1 MPWDHVEEQMGEA
14 YTDRHPERSIQGWSP
29 SSGTSGAR
37 LGDCRVFLSGHV
49 GGPAAVDS
57 RLRGYDAHGRSK
69 ELRPP
74 AWYAAVDR
82 SCAKLYDGSVRSG
95 THAFLQTTRVHFG
108 ADALE
113 KLEEEARPYDRAF
126 VITGRSLNEKTS
138 LIRRV
143 EALLGGRHAGTFAGI
158 GQHTPGSA
166 VERAAIEAETAEA
179 DLLVSVGG
187 GSVIDGTK
195 AVARGLGYPQ
205 QVAIPTT
212 LSGAEWANR
221 AGVTDERSGRKRGF
235 ADPKT
240 VPRVV
245 VLDPEA
251 TVFTPEKLWL
261 STGIRAMDHAVEG
274 FLFGGDHPITDV
286 TGLEGA
292 RRLMESLPLSRRE
305 PEDLET
311 RLELQLA
318 AWLSYFG
325 PANTPMGLSHEL
337 GRRIG
342 ASYEVPHGITSC
354 IILAPSL
361 RAVKGRVQDD
371 RWIMLSQA
379 LGGDPPER
387 VSSLV
392 EELGLPDRLREV
404 GVPEEDLEDI
414 AGEYG
419 GGEALAI
426 LEAAY

>member
-1 MPWDHVEEQMGEA
+1 
-14 YTDRHPERSIQGWSP
+14 
-29 SSGTSGAR
+29 
-37 LGDCRVFLSGHV
+37 
-49 GGPAAVDS
+49 
-57 RLRGYDAHGRSK
+57 
-69 ELRPP
+69 
-74 AWYAAVDR
+74 
-82 SCAKLYDGSVRSG
+82 VRSG
-95 THAFLQTTRVHFG
+95 THTFLQTTRVHFG
-108 ADALE
+108 AGALE
-113 KLEEEARPYDRAF
+113 NLEEEARSYGRAF
-126 VITGRSLNEKTS
+126 VITGRSLNERTG
-138 LIRRV
+138 LISRV
-143 EALLGGRHAGTFAGI
+143 EAMLGGRHAGTFAGI
-158 GQHTPGSA
+158 GQHTPGGA
-166 VERAAIEAETAEA
+166 VEQAAVEAELAAA

-195 AVARGLGYPQ
+195 AVARELGYPR

-251 TVFTPEKLWL
+251 TLFTPEKLWL
-261 STGIRAMDHAVEG
+261 STGIRALDHAVEG
-274 FLFGGDHPITDV
+274 FLFGGDHPVTDV

-292 RRLMESLPLSRRE
+292 RRLMEYLPLSRSI
-305 PEDLET
+305 PEDLEV
-311 RLELQLA
+311 RQELQLA

-361 RAVKGRVQDD
+361 QVVKERVQDD
-371 RWIMLSQA
+371 RWTMLSQA
-379 LGGDPPER
+379 LGGEPPER

-392 EELGLPDRLREV
+392 EKLGLPGRLREV

-419 GGEALAI
+419 DGEALAI
-426 LEAAY
+426 LKAAY

>member
-1 MPWDHVEEQMGEA
+1 
-14 YTDRHPERSIQGWSP
+14 
-29 SSGTSGAR
+29 
-37 LGDCRVFLSGHV
+37 
-49 GGPAAVDS
+49 
-57 RLRGYDAHGRSK
+57 
-69 ELRPP
+69 
-74 AWYAAVDR
+74 
-82 SCAKLYDGSVRSG
+82 
-95 THAFLQTTRVHFG
+95 
-108 ADALE
+108 
-113 KLEEEARPYDRAF
+113 
-126 VITGRSLNEKTS
+126 
-138 LIRRV
+138 
-143 EALLGGRHAGTFAGI
+143 
-158 GQHTPGSA
+158 
-166 VERAAIEAETAEA
+166 
-179 DLLVSVGG
+179 
-187 GSVIDGTK
+187 
-195 AVARGLGYPQ
+195 VARELGYPA

-221 AGVTDERSGRKRGF
+221 TGVTDESVSRKRGF

-261 STGIRAMDHAVEG
+261 STGIRALDHAVEG
-274 FLFGGDHPITDV
+274 VLYGGDHPVTDV

-292 RRLMESLPLSRRE
+292 RRLMEYLPLSKRE
-305 PEDLET
+305 PEDLDV

-354 IILAPSL
+354 ITLAPSL
-361 RAVKGRVQDD
+361 RLAKKRVQDL
-371 RWIMLSQA
+371 RWNELSGA
-379 LGGDPPER
+379 LGGEPPAR

-392 EELGLPDRLREV
+392 RELGLPDRLREV

-419 GGEALAI
+419 DRTGEALAI
-426 LEAAY
+426 LTAAY

>member
-1 MPWDHVEEQMGEA
+1 M
-14 YTDRHPERSIQGWSP
+14 
-29 SSGTSGAR
+29 
-37 LGDCRVFLSGHV
+37 
-49 GGPAAVDS
+49 
-57 RLRGYDAHGRSK
+57 
-69 ELRPP
+69 
-74 AWYAAVDR
+74 
-82 SCAKLYDGSVRSG
+82 RSG
-95 THAFLQTTRVHFG
+95 THTFLQTTRVHFG
-108 ADALE
+108 ANALE
-113 KLEEEARPYDRAF
+113 KLEGEARSHDRTF
-126 VITGRSLNEKTS
+126 VITGRSLKEKTG
-138 LIRRV
+138 LISRV

-158 GQHTPGSA
+158 GQHTPGGA
-166 VERAAIEAETAEA
+166 VEMAAVEAETAA
-179 DLLVSVGG
+179 PDLLVSVGG

-195 AVARGLGYPQ
+195 AVARELGYPQ

-251 TVFTPEKLWL
+251 TIFTPEKLWL
-261 STGIRAMDHAVEG
+261 STGVRALDHAVEG

-292 RRLMESLPLSRRE
+292 RRLMEYLPLSKRE
-305 PEDLET
+305 PEELEV

-361 RAVKGRVQDD
+361 RVVKRRVQDE
-371 RWIMLSQA
+371 RWSRLSEA
-379 LGGDPPER
+379 LDGDPPER

-392 EELGLPDRLREV
+392 EKLGLPGRLREV
-404 GVPEEDLEDI
+404 GVSEKDLEEI
-414 AGEYG
+414 AKEYG
-419 GGEALAI
+419 DGEALAI
-426 LEAAY
+426 LKAAY

>member
-1 MPWDHVEEQMGEA
+1 
-14 YTDRHPERSIQGWSP
+14 
-29 SSGTSGAR
+29 
-37 LGDCRVFLSGHV
+37 
-49 GGPAAVDS
+49 
-57 RLRGYDAHGRSK
+57 
-69 ELRPP
+69 
-74 AWYAAVDR
+74 
-82 SCAKLYDGSVRSG
+82 VRNG
-95 THAFLQTTRVHFG
+95 THTFLQTTRVHYG

-113 KLEEEARPYDRAF
+113 KLEEEVRPYGRAF
-126 VITGRSLNEKTS
+126 VITGRSLNEKTN

-143 EALLGGRHAGTFAGI
+143 EALLGGRHAGTFARI
-158 GQHTPGSA
+158 GEHTPGGTVEKAA
-166 VERAAIEAETAEA
+166 VEAEMAAV

-195 AVARGLGYPQ
+195 AVARELGYPQ

-221 AGVTDERSGRKRGF
+221 AGVTDESAGRKRGF

-240 VPRVV
+240 VPQVI

-261 STGIRAMDHAVEG
+261 STGIRALDHAIEG
-274 FLFGGDHPITDV
+274 FLYGGDHPITDV

-292 RRLMESLPLSRRE
+292 RRLMEYLSLSRRE
-305 PEDLET
+305 PEDLEV

-318 AWLSYFG
+318 SWLAYFG

-354 IILAPSL
+354 ITLAPSL
-361 RAVKGRVQDD
+361 QLVKKRIQDA
-371 RWIMLSQA
+371 RWQMLSRA
-379 LGGDPPER
+379 LGGDPAER

-392 EELGLPDRLREV
+392 EELGLPSRLREV
-404 GVPEEDLEDI
+404 GVPEEDLEAI
-414 AGEYG
+414 AKEYGERAGE
-419 GGEALAI
+419 AFAI
-426 LEAAY
+426 LGAAY

>member
-1 MPWDHVEEQMGEA
+1 M
-14 YTDRHPERSIQGWSP
+14 
-29 SSGTSGAR
+29 
-37 LGDCRVFLSGHV
+37 
-49 GGPAAVDS
+49 
-57 RLRGYDAHGRSK
+57 
-69 ELRPP
+69 
-74 AWYAAVDR
+74 
-82 SCAKLYDGSVRSG
+82 
-95 THAFLQTTRVHFG
+95 
-108 ADALE
+108 E
-113 KLEEEARPYDRAF
+113 KLEQEARSYDRAF

-143 EALLGGRHAGTFAGI
+143 EALLGGRHAGTFAGM
-158 GQHTPGSA
+158 GQHTPGGA
-166 VERAAIEAETAEA
+166 VEKAAVEAELAAA

-195 AVARGLGYPQ
+195 AVARELGYPQ

-261 STGIRAMDHAVEG
+261 STGIRALDHAVEG
-274 FLFGGDHPITDV
+274 FLFGGDHPVTDV

-292 RRLMESLPLSRRE
+292 RRLMEYLPLSKRE
-305 PEDLET
+305 PEDLEA

-361 RAVKGRVQDD
+361 QVVKERIHDE
-371 RWIMLSQA
+371 RWHMLSRA
-379 LGGDPPER
+379 LGGEPPER

-392 EELGLPDRLREV
+392 EELGLPGRLREV

-414 AGEYG
+414 SGEYG
-419 GGEALAI
+419 DGEALAI
-426 LEAAY
+426 LKAAY

>member
-1 MPWDHVEEQMGEA
+1 
-14 YTDRHPERSIQGWSP
+14 
-29 SSGTSGAR
+29 
-37 LGDCRVFLSGHV
+37 
-49 GGPAAVDS
+49 
-57 RLRGYDAHGRSK
+57 
-69 ELRPP
+69 
-74 AWYAAVDR
+74 
-82 SCAKLYDGSVRSG
+82 VRSG
-95 THAFLQTTRVHFG
+95 THTFLQTTRVHFG

-113 KLEEEARPYDRAF
+113 KLEEEARPYERVF
-126 VITGRSLNEKTS
+126 VITGRSLSEKTD
-138 LIRRV
+138 LISRV
-143 EALLGGRHAGTFAGI
+143 EELLGGRHAGTFGGI
-158 GQHTPGSA
+158 GQHTPGGEVEMAA
-166 VERAAIEAETAEA
+166 VEAEMAAA
-179 DLLVSVGG
+179 DLLVSAGG

-195 AVARGLGYPQ
+195 AVARELGYPQ

-221 AGVTDERSGRKRGF
+221 AGVMDERSGRKRGF

-240 VPRVV
+240 VPGVV

-251 TVFTPEKLWL
+251 TVFTPEKLWF
-261 STGIRAMDHAVEG
+261 STGIRALDHAVEG

-292 RRLMESLPLSRRE
+292 RRLMEYLPLSRRE
-305 PEDLET
+305 PEDLDV
-311 RLELQLA
+311 RLELQFASWLA
-318 AWLSYFG
+318 YFG

-361 RAVKGRVQDD
+361 QVVREHIRDE
-371 RWIMLSQA
+371 RWTMLSQA
-379 LGGDPPER
+379 LGGEPAER

-392 EELGLPDRLREV
+392 EELGLPRRLREV
-404 GVPEEDLEDI
+404 GVPEEDLEGL

-419 GGEALAI
+419 DEAGEALAI

>member
-1 MPWDHVEEQMGEA
+1 
-14 YTDRHPERSIQGWSP
+14 
-29 SSGTSGAR
+29 
-37 LGDCRVFLSGHV
+37 
-49 GGPAAVDS
+49 
-57 RLRGYDAHGRSK
+57 
-69 ELRPP
+69 
-74 AWYAAVDR
+74 
-82 SCAKLYDGSVRSG
+82 VRSG
-95 THAFLQTTRVHFG
+95 THTFLQTTRVHFG

-113 KLEEEARPYDRAF
+113 KLEEEAWPYDRAF
-126 VITGRSLNEKTS
+126 VITGRSLNEKTN
-138 LIRRV
+138 LVRRV
-143 EALLGGRHAGTFAGI
+143 EALLGGRYAGTFAGI
-158 GQHTPGSA
+158 GQHTPGGA
-166 VERAAIEAETAEA
+166 VEQAAVGAELAAT

-195 AVARGLGYPQ
+195 AVARELGYPQ

-261 STGIRAMDHAVEG
+261 STGIRALDHAVEG

-286 TGLEGA
+286 TGLEGV
-292 RRLMESLPLSRRE
+292 RRLMEYLPVSKRE
-305 PEDLET
+305 PEDLGT

-354 IILAPSL
+354 VILAPSL
-361 RAVKGRVQDD
+361 KFVRERIQDY
-371 RWIMLSQA
+371 RWNMLTQA
-379 LGGDPPER
+379 LGGEPPER

-392 EELGLPDRLREV
+392 EELGLPGRLSEV

-419 GGEALAI
+419 EGKALAI
-426 LEAAY
+426 LKAAY

>member
-1 MPWDHVEEQMGEA
+1 
-14 YTDRHPERSIQGWSP
+14 
-29 SSGTSGAR
+29 
-37 LGDCRVFLSGHV
+37 
-49 GGPAAVDS
+49 
-57 RLRGYDAHGRSK
+57 
-69 ELRPP
+69 
-74 AWYAAVDR
+74 
-82 SCAKLYDGSVRSG
+82 VRSG
-95 THAFLQTTRVHFG
+95 THTFLQTTRVHFG

-113 KLEEEARPYDRAF
+113 KLEQEARPYGRAF
-126 VITGRSLNEKTS
+126 IITGRSLNEKTGLIS
-138 LIRRV
+138 LV
-143 EALLGGRHAGTFAGI
+143 EALLGSRHAGTFAGI
-158 GQHTPGSA
+158 GQHTPGGA
-166 VERAAIEAETAEA
+166 VERAAVEAETA
-179 DLLVSVGG
+179 DLLVGVGG

-195 AVARGLGYPQ
+195 AVARELGYPQ

-261 STGIRAMDHAVEG
+261 PTGIRALDHAVEG

-292 RRLMESLPLSRRE
+292 RRLMEYLPLSKRE
-305 PEDLET
+305 PEDRET

-342 ASYEVPHGITSC
+342 ASYDVPHGITSC
-354 IILAPSL
+354 TILAPSL
-361 RAVKGRVQDD
+361 QVVQQRVQDE
-371 RWIMLSQA
+371 RWSRLSEA
-379 LGGDPPER
+379 LDGEPPER

-392 EELGLPDRLREV
+392 EELGLPGRLREV

-419 GGEALAI
+419 DGEALAI
-426 LEAAY
+426 LRAAY